1 MQNIFIGTKDGK
13 KKKLTINVLIER
25 DLTTGLMGMSLG
37 VSYPACIAAEMIA
50 TGEIDKKGILSPV
63 RDMPVDLFLKRLQR
77 RGIKIEE
84 LTGTEN

>member
-1 MQNIFIGTKDGK
+1 MQNVFIGTKDGK

-37 VSYPACIAAEMIA
+37 VSCPACIAAEMIA
-50 TGEIDKKGILSPV
+50 KGEINKKGIISTV
-63 RDMPVDLFLKRLQR
+63 KDMPVDLFLKGLKK

-84 LTGTEN
+84 SLDT